1 MTAVIQRC
9 DQEIDNV
16 STNIDDSKGY
26 FNDVATN
33 VKDLKNKL
41 TKKGYMF
48 EDMNNILEQIS
59 PLIDKIAKGEN

>member
-1 MTAVIQRC
+1 MTAVIKRC

-41 TKKGYMF
+41 TKKM
-48 EDMNNILEQIS
+48 S
-59 PLIDKIAKGEN
+59 KGESFCSRLIIFCLSFFLGHPVF